1 MKRSLITLSRWVVSC
16 SVTVLG
22 AAYATPSAD
31 AQAVSRSDYFIQHNF
46 TVQPFSAIVTSVRGL
61 DFAQA
66 WVQEP
71 GRNVSRSSPS
81 AQPPAFAPFGN
92 DALFAGSWVLNRSP
106 GAGFGVLANRN
117 SFNVPFG
124 GINRTD
130 QAFIPAPVSSAR
142 GRSNITVSPWFPG
155 APISGT
161 ITSDGFAE
169 ARLNGAGTASAYAFS
184 SSTVE
189 ARGLGFFGGQ
199 IFWGPILR
207 DSVAGSAQANVSV
220 PPVRRRSDPISFRL
234 YDTPQ
239 STTPF
244 LEGNL
249 LDIETELFHDGDL
262 IWDNGHMGITGS
274 DADLNITINPQFVSD
289 PGSIDF
295 QIRNGVVTRSLDD
308 GVFDG
313 VLPSVGSVGPFDFDF
328 PQMLTLNYTLP
339 TAGDYELVMGGGA
352 NVNTPE
358 PTALASLL
366 LAPLLMLRRH
376 KKGG

>member
-1 MKRSLITLSRWVVSC
+1 MKRSLSNFAHSVVSC
-16 SVTVLG
+16 SVVVLG
-22 AAYATPSAD
+22 VAYAVPSAS
-31 AQAVSRSDYFIQHNF
+31 AQAVSRSQYFIQHNF
-46 TVQPFSAIVTSVRGL
+46 TVQPFGAIVTNMRGI

-71 GRNVSRSSPS
+71 GRNLSQTNPA

-92 DALFAGSWVLNRSP
+92 DALFAGSWVLNRSS
-106 GAGFGVLANRN
+106 GVGFGVLANRN
-117 SFNVPFG
+117 SFNIPFN
-124 GINRTD
+124 GINRAD
-130 QAFIPAPVSSAR
+130 QASIPAPVSSAM
-142 GRSNITVSPWFPG
+142 GRSNVMVNPWFPG
-155 APISGT
+155 LPITGT

-207 DSVAGSAQANVSV
+207 DTVAGSAQANVTV

-244 LEGNL
+244 MEGNL
-249 LDIETELFHDGDL
+249 LDIETELFRDGDL
-262 IWDNGHMGITGS
+262 IWDNGHMGINS
-274 DADLNITINPQFVSD
+274 PDADLSILINPQFVAD

-295 QIRNGVVTRSLDD
+295 QIRNGVVTRSIDD

-313 VLPSVGSVGPFDFDF
+313 VLPPVGSVGPFDFVF
-328 PQMLTLNYTLP
+328 PETLQLNYTLP

-352 NVNTPE
+352 NVNMPE

-366 LAPLLMLRRH
+366 LAPLLIRRK